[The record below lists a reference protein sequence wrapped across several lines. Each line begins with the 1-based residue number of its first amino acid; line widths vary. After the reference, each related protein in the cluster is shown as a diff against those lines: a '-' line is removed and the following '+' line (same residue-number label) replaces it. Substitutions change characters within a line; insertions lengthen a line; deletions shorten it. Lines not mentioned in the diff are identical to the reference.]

1 MMTKKVSVMVLKNK
15 SKENRYLAASPD
27 DGDWED
33 PDLDV
38 TLEDIE
44 NGYMIWRNDFSPPTE
59 KEFEAAKKT
68 FAEYKRV
75 MQERFG
81 PDAFIG
87 LDFDQVVKDY
97 EPVNIEI
104 SLDQFEYAKHL

>member
-1 MMTKKVSVMVLKNK
+1 MGNKVPVMVLKNK

-27 DGDWED
+27 DGDWDD

-44 NGYMIWRNDFSPPTE
+44 NGYMIWRKDLMPPTE
-59 KEFEAAKKT
+59 KEYEAAKKA
-68 FAEYKRV
+68 FASYKRAL
-75 MQERFG
+75 QERFG
-81 PDAFIG
+81 PDAHLG

-104 SLDQFEYAKHL
+104 SADQFEYAKHL